1 VDLWLPL
8 IPTTGLLFP
17 DLHDRQ
23 SRRFMFAFGRLAQGV
38 NLQGAR
44 AEMERIGGRLE
55 RAYPLTNRGVIP
67 TVKNFHEFWIGPN
80 AVALYTS
87 MWAAVAF
94 VLLIAC
100 ANLANLMLAKA
111 IGRSREMAVRIALGA
126 GRWRIMRQLLIESVM
141 LSTAGGVF
149 GWLIAR
155 WSVRAYNLVASPP
168 NSYIRWDY
176 ALDHRV
182 FAYLVGISL
191 TTGILFGLVPATRL
205 SRLDINSMLK
215 DGGRGAAGGRRGT
228 RLSAL
233 LVIGEMA
240 LAVVLLAGAG
250 VMIRSVLTIA
260 TMDLGV
266 KTENILTAPVGLPRG
281 TYPNAQAK
289 ISIVDQL
296 VGRLKVM
303 PGVESVAI
311 ATALPAGFD
320 IFSSLKRRYEL
331 AGVVPPTDEQ
341 HRATAETLVIS
352 PAYFQTLGATI
363 HQGRAFTEAD
373 GGSDMPV
380 VIVNERFA
388 SASWPG
394 EDPVGKRLRFFTGTT
409 AEPWLTV
416 VGMVSNIVQNDPT
429 AQRLD
434 PLVYRP
440 FQQQP
445 ATIMFVLARTRVPPG
460 SLVRMFQREV
470 QAIDA
475 DLLVGPGGDA
485 WASSLDARL
494 KINYWSHSVNG
505 MLFLIFAA
513 MALLLASVGL
523 YAVVAHS
530 VSQRTQEIGIR
541 TAMGASAGD
550 IMALVLKQG
559 MLPVGIG
566 LTIGL
571 PAALALTPVLKSQ
584 LVNVSPA
591 DPVTFLL
598 ASGVLVL
605 SAALGC
611 WIPARRAVRI
621 DPVIA
626 LRNE

>member
-1 VDLWLPL
+1 
-8 IPTTGLLFP
+8 
-17 DLHDRQ
+17 
-23 SRRFMFAFGRLAQGV
+23 
-38 NLQGAR
+38 
-44 AEMERIGGRLE
+44 
-55 RAYPLTNRGVIP
+55 
-67 TVKNFHEFWIGPN
+67 
-80 AVALYTS
+80 
-87 MWAAVAF
+87 
-94 VLLIAC
+94 
-100 ANLANLMLAKA
+100 
-111 IGRSREMAVRIALGA
+111 
-126 GRWRIMRQLLIESVM
+126 
-141 LSTAGGVF
+141 
-149 GWLIAR
+149 
-155 WSVRAYNLVASPP
+155 
-168 NSYIRWDY
+168 
-176 ALDHRV
+176 
-182 FAYLVGISL
+182 
-191 TTGILFGLVPATRL
+191 
-205 SRLDINSMLK
+205 
-215 DGGRGAAGGRRGT
+215 
-228 RLSAL
+228 
-233 LVIGEMA
+233 
-240 LAVVLLAGAG
+240 
-250 VMIRSVLTIA
+250 
-260 TMDLGV
+260 
-266 KTENILTAPVGLPRG
+266 
-281 TYPNAQAK
+281 
-289 ISIVDQL
+289 
-296 VGRLKVM
+296 
-303 PGVESVAI
+303 
-311 ATALPAGFD
+311 
-320 IFSSLKRRYEL
+320 
-331 AGVVPPTDEQ
+331 
-341 HRATAETLVIS
+341 
-352 PAYFQTLGATI
+352 
-363 HQGRAFTEAD
+363 
-373 GGSDMPV
+373 MPV

-409 AEPWLTV
+409 PEPWLTV

-485 WASSLDARL
+485 WAASLDERL
-494 KINYWSHSVNG
+494 KINYWSNSVNG
-505 MLFLIFAA
+505 MLFLMFAA

-591 DPVTFLL
+591 DPVTFLV
-598 ASGVLVL
+598 ASAVLVL

-611 WIPARRAVRI
+611 WLPARRALRI
-621 DPVIA
+621 DPVVA